1 MIAVYFSRNV
11 QLLLNLLRMCVVFDW
26 LDVGFI
32 LILDTENTKGI
43 NFLKTFLQL
52 QVLCKTEW
60 VENIVG
66 RDSQQRFS

>member
-11 QLLLNLLRMCVVFDW
+11 QLLLNLLRMCLVFDW

-43 NFLKTFLQL
+43 KFLKTFLQL
-52 QVLCKTEW
+52 QVLRKTEW